1 MGMENTNDKAA
12 RIAEL
17 LKIARSPKNVAK
29 RNKAKHSAALREEQN
44 ERHEVR
50 VLARYGLL

>member
-1 MGMENTNDKAA
+1 MDMNNDTNKAD

-17 LKIARSPKNVAK
+17 RKMALSPANKLKRAK
-29 RNKAKHSAALREEQN
+29 RKHSAQLREEQN

>member
-1 MGMENTNDKAA
+1 MNNEATKAE
-12 RIAEL
+12 RLAEL
-17 LKIARSPKNVAK
+17 LKTFRSPKNVAK
-29 RNKAKHSAALREEQN
+29 RAKRKHSAALREEQN